1 MQPKRKYDLGFEE
14 IEDVSM
20 YNDFTPIVTVNDDY
34 GGPELIL
41 VGKEQINHYIKT
53 GEILE

>member
-34 GGPELIL
+34 GDPELIL